1 MASPRGWTRIVSWA
15 MAHLN
20 TVRILCLTRLAVSGI
35 VVHMGVRTDSTS
47 ARPIVS
53 TGMLPIFGKACRS
66 RSAARRRRACGSSSV
81 ACSSHGRLL
90 SGLPECGD

>member
-1 MASPRGWTRIVSWA
+1 MASPAGLDSIVSCA

-53 TGMLPIFGKACRS
+53 TGMLPIFGKAWR
-66 RSAARRRRACGSSSV
+66 SSV
-81 ACSSHGRLL
+81 CSQAEACLWFFQR
-90 SGLPECGD
+90 GLFAAWTV